1 MNTQRQYPTNVT
13 QAQWQLLLP
22 LLPKRKWRKGN
33 RGRPPCQFAPSVQWH
48 PVSDE
53 DRLPMAHA
61 APYLRLLADR
71 VWLFQ

>member
-22 LLPKRKWRKGN
+22 LLPKRKWRKGS
-33 RGRPPCQFAPSVQWH
+33 RGRPPANLPSVQWH

>member
-33 RGRPPCQFAPSVQWH
+33 RGRPPAKFAPSVQWH